1 MRNKNLN
8 PASES
13 AKEFSFEAAL
23 ENLSIKEWSAKIPE
37 HINSAQENVLE
48 ELLAK
53 KTDAEIEQCIKDNL
67 ETIKAQD
74 PESQFDL
81 LHLIAIKADFFM

>member
-23 ENLSIKEWSAKIPE
+23 ENLSIKE
-37 HINSAQENVLE
+37 
-48 ELLAK
+48 
-53 KTDAEIEQCIKDNL
+53 
-67 ETIKAQD
+67 
-74 PESQFDL
+74 
-81 LHLIAIKADFFM
+81 